1 MRIAAAAAFDDKAQ
15 SMTSAPVST
24 LAIGHDT
31 YDVHIVRTIDPPPF
45 EKGFAIL
52 CHTMPALWGSTECGC
67 PISGPLGGLTDFKA
81 NRGGI
86 EGREVA

>member
-45 EKGFAIL
+45 EKALLYCAIL
-52 CHTMPALWGSTECGC
+52 CLLYGD
-67 PISGPLGGLTDFKA
+67 PLNVDVL
-81 NRGGI
+81 
-86 EGREVA
+86 